1 MTSKEPV
8 VVKQLPECGNRL
20 RHRSFLSEV
29 RSLADRAYRPRLVLD
44 MSTAKRIETES
55 IDLLVD
61 CVEEI
66 QQADGR
72 VALAGPS
79 PETAVILELTRL
91 TSVLDVFPSVSE
103 AVRCEIV
110 PCISAPNQNDTSS
123 LAA

>member
-8 VVKQLPECGNRL
+8 VVKQLPERGNGL

-29 RSLADRAYRPRLVLD
+29 SSLADRAYRPRLVLD
-44 MSTAKRIETES
+44 MSTAKKIGPDS
-55 IDLLVD
+55 IDLLLD

-66 QQADGR
+66 QHADGR
-72 VALAGPS
+72 VAVAGAGP
-79 PETAVILELTRL
+79 EATVILELTRL

-110 PCISAPNQNDTSS
+110 PSISSPNRSDTLS